1 MKLIAGLGNT
11 GPKYKNN
18 RHNLGF
24 ILVDSF
30 VKSQGLS
37 WRYGAD
43 FMCYWLKSNKFLV
56 IKPTTYMNKSG
67 ASVKAVSGFYKIEIK
82 NILVVHDDLDLDFGK
97 IRLSFG
103 GSGAGHKGV
112 ESVIESLGTPEFVR
126 LRAGIGLPR
135 LTRVEAGRS
144 LPEATDGKPSDA
156 EKYVLEDFTN
166 EEQVK
171 LAEIIQNCQE
181 AIKSYLEFGIQAT
194 MNRFN

>member
-97 IRLSFG
+97 ITTQKLCLQKILTRSGFLPFFKYLSFQ
-103 GSGAGHKGV
+103 
-112 ESVIESLGTPEFVR
+112 I
-126 LRAGIGLPR
+126 LP
-135 LTRVEAGRS
+135 
-144 LPEATDGKPSDA
+144 
-156 EKYVLEDFTN
+156 
-166 EEQVK
+166 
-171 LAEIIQNCQE
+171 
-181 AIKSYLEFGIQAT
+181 
-194 MNRFN
+194 